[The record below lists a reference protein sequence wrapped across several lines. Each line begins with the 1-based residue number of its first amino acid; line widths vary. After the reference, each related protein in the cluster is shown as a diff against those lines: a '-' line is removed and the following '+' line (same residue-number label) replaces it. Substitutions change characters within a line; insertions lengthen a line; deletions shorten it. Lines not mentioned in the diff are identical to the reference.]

1 MRERKNKLIRSDFK
15 LIAIPIPM
23 IKICHLI
30 SSCLT
35 NHGPNNVLISIVS
48 WSDPQ
53 RYKFSVWSLY
63 PSPENRDPGTILRE
77 VGTNFQKFKMT
88 AFMDVRIMATLV
100 RQLRILRP
108 DILHCHLVRANLY
121 GRIAAR
127 LAGVPVVISTHH
139 GIEDYMVGDHVRDRA
154 VRSVE
159 RLTDS
164 LVTCHVGVSEGM
176 RRAAIRHL
184 GIAPDKIVAI
194 PNGVDLALYNHN
206 REERAI
212 VRQELGLDPDAVV
225 VGSVGVFNRTKNFQL
240 LVQVAKSILDRR
252 SGVQF
257 IIVGDGDQRNELETM
272 VAKLGLRR
280 SLILPGFRADIHRV
294 LRALDIFALTSRSE
308 GFGLAVVEAMA
319 SGLPCVAFDV
329 GALGELVADGQTGL
343 LVKAGDAE
351 AFSAAL
357 GRLIADP
364 ELRSYM
370 GQAACA
376 RAEALFSVE
385 LMVRRYNELYDRL
398 VCCGAECGRGRV

>member
-1 MRERKNKLIRSDFK
+1 MRRKVVQ
-15 LIAIPIPM
+15 M

-35 NHGPNNVLISIVS
+35 NHGPSNVLVPIVS
-48 WSDPQ
+48 RSDQQ
-53 RYKFSVWSLY
+53 RYRFSVWLLY
-63 PSPENRDPGTILRE
+63 PPPDSRDPGVILHE
-77 VGTNFQKFKMT
+77 VGTDYRVFTMAASFL
-88 AFMDVRIMATLV
+88 DVRIVAPLV
-100 RQLRILRP
+100 RQLRVLHP

-127 LAGVPVVISTHH
+127 LAGVPKVICTHH
-139 GIEDYMVGDHVRDRA
+139 GIEDYMVGDSLRDRA

-159 RLTDS
+159 RLTDRW
-164 LVTCHVGVSEGM
+164 VTCHVGVSEGM

-194 PNGVDLALYNHN
+194 PNGVGLALYDHN

-225 VGSVGVFNRTKNFQL
+225 VGSVGILNRTKNFQL
-240 LVQVAKSILDRR
+240 LVKVAKSILERR

-257 IIVGDGDQRNELETM
+257 IIVGDGDQRSELETM

-280 SLILPGFRADIHRV
+280 SVILPGFRADIHRV

-329 GALGELVADGQTGL
+329 GALGELVADGQTGF
-343 LVKAGDAE
+343 LVTAGDAE
-351 AFSAAL
+351 GFGVAL
-357 GRLIADP
+357 NRLIVSP
-364 ELRSYM
+364 ELRSGM
-370 GQAACA
+370 GQAAQTRA
-376 RAEALFSVE
+376 RTLFSVE

-398 VCCGAECGRGRV
+398 VSG